1 MKLQHLAVIFVI
13 IIMPISIV
21 LSAYTSNQID
31 AINMQSKLDSNL
43 VNATYDAVKAFQL
56 NTTNNMYSSISDS
69 KIRDIEASVN
79 TFYNSLNTSM
89 SGYSYAAED
98 LEAYIPAMLFTLY
111 DGYYIYTSYDNVY
124 STVGEGEDEKIKIN
138 LDGKNYQ
145 NGLKPYVYYSAKYK
159 LPHTNNIIVVNYTL
173 DNEITVYGDFG
184 DGYETRSGYLI
195 NPDYVNIIS
204 KEDKKLLYGEPG
216 NQITIEPEELEEH
229 LTIMT
234 ERETGGTGT
243 DSGDYNYVFYQ
254 NDKIYQDKNN
264 PENEYFWYRDYIKT
278 PVNDPNII
286 ADLNATKKY
295 SSDGNTIMS
304 TSAYDYYAS
313 ARDFSIWVRENLG
326 EIRLKDTI
334 KSEDGITVV
343 GEDNY
348 WYTDSETGEVVEYLS
363 ENTGNKPIFDVGKD
377 NDPMLSGS
385 TFNNHRLAIIR
396 KTIETSLNTV
406 ISNYHTTSTYDYA
419 MPVISDDDWY
429 RITNNVSMVTF
440 MQGMSIGFRY
450 YNNYAIITNNIN
462 KEVIKPENIY
472 IITEPTNGNKSNR
485 EYHQPGCKELLQG
498 LEDGELR
505 IVGAYPTASFQ
516 RQSVRLTEDSSG
528 DVYYYLQARGTQIG
542 GGEMTNLI
550 TITGCY
556 NCIVSATSNYDT
568 NDIIAG
574 DSLVNFQDSIE
585 NGGTGTIAFSN
596 KSSAYKQVRD
606 FYLTALARERYD
618 LYKSNFDLEE

>member
-21 LSAYTSNQID
+21 LSAYISNQID
-31 AINMQSKLDSNL
+31 AINMQSDFDSNL

-69 KIRDIEASVN
+69 KIRDIEASIN

-124 STVGEGEDEKIKIN
+124 GTNEAEDPEDEKVEIT
-138 LDGKNYQ
+138 LDGHNYQ

-159 LPHTNNIIVVNYTL
+159 LPHSNNIIVVNYTL
-173 DNEITVYGDFG
+173 DNEITVYGNLG
-184 DGYETRSGYLI
+184 DNGEYVTRSGYLI
-195 NPDYVNIIS
+195 NPDYVTNINTTA
-204 KEDKKLLYGEPG
+204 KTLRYGESG
-216 NQITIEPEELEEH
+216 NQITIEPEKLEEH

-234 ERETGGTGT
+234 ERESGGTGT

-254 NDKIYQDKNN
+254 NDKIYQDKDANGNN
-264 PENEYFWYRDYIKT
+264 IDSYFWYRDYIKT
-278 PVNDPNII
+278 PVNDQNII
-286 ADLNATKKY
+286 NDLKDTKQY
-295 SSDGNTIMS
+295 SDDGNTIMS

-313 ARDFSIWVRENLG
+313 AFEFSNWVRDKLG
-326 EIRLKDTI
+326 DITLANTLRI
-334 KSEDGITVV
+334 EDGVTEV
-343 GEDNY
+343 GESNDG
-348 WYTDSETGEVVEYLS
+348 YTNPETGEVVEYLS
-363 ENTGNKPIFDVGKD
+363 ENTGNAKIFDVGSD

-385 TFNNHRLAIIR
+385 TFNNHRLSIIR

-406 ISNYHTTSTYDYA
+406 ISNYRTTGTYEYA

-462 KEVIKPENIY
+462 KEVVKPENIY
-472 IITEPTNGNKSNR
+472 IITEPTSGDRSNR
-485 EYHQPGCKELLQG
+485 EYHQPGCRELLQG
-498 LEDGELR
+498 VEARTLS

-528 DVYYYLQARGTQIG
+528 DVYYYLQARGTQTG
-542 GGEMTNLI
+542 GGAMQNLV

-568 NDIIAG
+568 DDIIAG
-574 DSLVNFQDSIE
+574 DPLVDFQDSIRR
-585 NGGTGTIAFSN
+585 NR
-596 KSSAYKQVRD
+596 SSGI
-606 FYLTALARERYD
+606 
-618 LYKSNFDLEE
+618 

>member
-21 LSAYTSNQID
+21 LSAYISNQID
-31 AINMQSKLDSNL
+31 AINMQSNFDSNL

-69 KIRDIEASVN
+69 KIRDIEASIN

-124 STVGEGEDEKIKIN
+124 STTGEGENEKVVLN
-138 LDGKNYQ
+138 VNRNNEDTEEGTSNRANYQ

-159 LPHTNNIIVVNYTL
+159 LPHSNNIIVVNYTL
-173 DNEITVYGDFG
+173 DNEITVYGNLG
-184 DGYETRSGYLI
+184 DNGEYVTRSGYLI
-195 NPDYVNIIS
+195 NPDYVTNINTTA
-204 KEDKKLLYGEPG
+204 KTLRYGEPG

-234 ERETGGTGT
+234 ERESGGTGT

-254 NDKIYQDKNN
+254 NDKIYQDKDPNA
-264 PENEYFWYRDYIKT
+264 ESEYFWYRDYRKT

-286 ADLNATKKY
+286 ADLDYNKEHY
-295 SSDGNTIMS
+295 GNNETIMS
-304 TSAYDYYAS
+304 TSAFEYYAS
-313 ARDFSIWVRENLG
+313 ADEFSNWVRDKLG
-326 EIRLKDTI
+326 DITLANTLRI
-334 KSEDGITVV
+334 EDGVTEV
-343 GEDNY
+343 GESNY
-348 WYTDSETGEVVEYLS
+348 GYTNPETGEVVEYLS
-363 ENTGNKPIFDVGKD
+363 ENTGNAKIFDVGSD

-385 TFNNHRLAIIR
+385 TFNNHRLSIIR

-406 ISNYHTTSTYDYA
+406 ISNYRTTGTYEYA

-462 KEVIKPENIY
+462 KEVVKPENVY
-472 IITEPTNGNKSNR
+472 IITEPTSGDRSNR
-485 EYHQPGCKELLQG
+485 EYHQPGCRELLQG
-498 LEDGELR
+498 LKDGEIR
-505 IVGAYPTASFQ
+505 IVGSYPTASFQ

-528 DVYYYLQARGTQIG
+528 DVYYYLQARGTQTG
-542 GGEMTNLI
+542 GGAMQNLV

-568 NDIIAG
+568 DDIIAG
-574 DSLVNFQDSIE
+574 DSLVNFQDSIRR
-585 NGGTGTIAFSN
+585 NR
-596 KSSAYKQVRD
+596 SSGICK
-606 FYLTALARERYD
+606 
-618 LYKSNFDLEE
+618 